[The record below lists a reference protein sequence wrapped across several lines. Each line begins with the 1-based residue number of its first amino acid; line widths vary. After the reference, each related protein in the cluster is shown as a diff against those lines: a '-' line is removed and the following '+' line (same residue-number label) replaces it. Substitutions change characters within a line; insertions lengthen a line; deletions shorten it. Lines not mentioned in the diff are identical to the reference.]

1 MAERDPIQ
9 SLTHELVAGRV
20 NRREFIK
27 RAVALGL
34 SASAITA
41 ILAACGAS
49 ATATPPP
56 VASTAP
62 SSAAASASTG
72 GAASAAPSSA
82 AASSAA
88 ASSVAASSAPASSA
102 AGSASAAASSAATP
116 SGAGAASTGPRPT
129 KRGGGGQV
137 KILYWQAPVIL
148 NPHLA
153 QGTKDYDASSIIY
166 EPLAVILADGSYLPV
181 LAAEIPS
188 RANNGLSADGT
199 TVTWKLKS
207 GVKWSDGTPFT
218 SKDVVF
224 TYQYISDKATGATS
238 AASYSAIKTV
248 EAVDDTTV
256 KITFSTPQAAWFIP
270 FVNGLGHI
278 LPEHI
283 FKDAKGAA
291 AANFAANLKP
301 VGTGAYK
308 LVNFKPGDEVTYDI
322 NPNYRDA
329 NAPFFDTVLL
339 KGGGDAPSA
348 ARAVLQTG
356 DFDYGWNLQVDAA
369 VLTQL
374 EQGGRG
380 VVEAWT
386 GASTE
391 RLLVNFTDPNKETDG
406 ERSSV
411 KNPHPFLTEKAV
423 RNALALACDKKTIV
437 ETIYGKAGEIGN
449 NLLINPPQFNSP
461 NTKSEYDLAKANAL
475 LDGAGWA
482 KAGTYRAK
490 GGVEMKVVYQTTV
503 NAVRQKTQQVIK
515 DGWEKIGIQTELKSV
530 DAAVFFAPGSGGN
543 PDSASLFYTDIEMFT
558 TGNSSP
564 DPFAYMEDYTTKEI
578 AQKANQHSGS
588 NYMRWSNAEYDAV
601 LEQLKTELDEKKRVE
616 LFIKA
621 NDIQVND
628 FAQIPLV
635 ARKNVSATAKTL
647 SIGPY
652 TPWHSETW
660 NIAFWMRK

>member
-1 MAERDPIQ
+1 
-9 SLTHELVAGRV
+9 
-20 NRREFIK
+20 
-27 RAVALGL
+27 
-34 SASAITA
+34 
-41 ILAACGAS
+41 
-49 ATATPPP
+49 
-56 VASTAP
+56 
-62 SSAAASASTG
+62 
-72 GAASAAPSSA
+72 
-82 AASSAA
+82 
-88 ASSVAASSAPASSA
+88 
-102 AGSASAAASSAATP
+102 
-116 SGAGAASTGPRPT
+116 
-129 KRGGGGQV
+129 
-137 KILYWQAPVIL
+137 
-148 NPHLA
+148 
-153 QGTKDYDASSIIY
+153 
-166 EPLAVILADGSYLPV
+166 
-181 LAAEIPS
+181 
-188 RANNGLSADGT
+188 
-199 TVTWKLKS
+199 
-207 GVKWSDGTPFT
+207 VKWSDGTPFT
-218 SKDVVF
+218 AKDVVF
-224 TYQYISDKATGATS
+224 TYNYIIDKATGATS
-238 AASYSAIKTV
+238 FASYSSIKTV

-256 KITFSTPQAAWFIP
+256 KITFSSPQAAWFLP
-270 FVNGLGHI
+270 FVNGLGHV

-308 LVNFKPGDEVTYDI
+308 LVSFKPGDEVTYDI

-329 NAPFFDTVLL
+329 NAPFFDTVLI

-356 DFDYGWNLQVDAA
+356 DFDYGWNLQVDAP
-369 VLTQL
+369 VLAQL
-374 EQGGRG
+374 EQGGKG

-386 GASTE
+386 GASSE
-391 RLLVNFTDPNKETDG
+391 RLLVNFTDPNKEDPATG
-406 ERSSV
+406 ERSSL
-411 KNPHPFLTEKAV
+411 KFPHPFLTEKAV

-437 ETIYGKAGEIGN
+437 ETIYGKAGGIGN
-449 NLLINPPQFNSP
+449 NLLINPPQYNSP

-490 GGVEMKVVYQTTV
+490 GGVQMKVVYQTTV

-530 DAAVFFAPGSGGN
+530 DAAVYFAPGSGGN
-543 PDSASLFYTDIEMFT
+543 PDTASLFYTDIEMYT

-564 DPFAYMEDYTTKEI
+564 DPFSHMEDYTTREI
-578 AQKANQHSGS
+578 AQKANQHSGG
-588 NYMRWSNAEYDAV
+588 NVMRWSNAEYDAV
-601 LEQLKTELDEKKRVE
+601 IEQLRTELDEKKRAE